1 MQSAQISLFKSFIY
15 KINSYNGASDTQEDS
30 QKLNRDMIKWFMIV
44 LFLSAKPMERCLKFW
59 KHLTN
64 CIYKHIFYVCM
75 GYHISLLIKNSTAV
89 FYVYILLDLTVFK
102 GDW

>member
-1 MQSAQISLFKSFIY
+1 MLY
-15 KINSYNGASDTQEDS
+15 DR
-30 QKLNRDMIKWFMIV
+30 LNFVSKTHGTVSEILETYLI
-44 LFLSAKPMERCLKFW
+44 
-59 KHLTN
+59 N